1 MYFESLHDLF
11 FMNGHGAYV
20 WSAYGIGFAVLA
32 ALVWLPLS
40 RQAQL
45 KASILKE
52 STLRQ
57 LTGEQ

>member
-32 ALVWLPLS
+32 ALIWLPLS

-45 KASILKE
+45 KASIV
-52 STLRQ
+52 RQ
-57 LTGEQ
+57 VAEEK